1 MSTWFDTH
9 EVTNQPP
16 PLEDHDVFSTDA
28 ALVEATIRHGAGA
41 NLDDLR
47 AVGRRAGDPAW
58 LERARQANA
67 NVPVLRTHDR
77 YGRRL
82 DVVGGDEVLAAAAG
96 RPRSRWGS
104 MPDLGTTRAPRRT

>member
-82 DVVGGDEVLAAAAG
+82 DVVDYHPAYHDLMAA
-96 RPRSRWGS
+96 SVEMGS